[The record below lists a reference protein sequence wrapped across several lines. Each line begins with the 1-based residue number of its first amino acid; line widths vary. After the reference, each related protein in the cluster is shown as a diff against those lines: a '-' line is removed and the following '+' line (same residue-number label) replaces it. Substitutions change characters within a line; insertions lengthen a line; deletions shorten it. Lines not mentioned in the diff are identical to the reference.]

1 VLPAEDLARLA
12 EACLRADGGLPLSA
26 EPSFLEARWGADG
39 ATTRFD
45 RDDDGRLVA
54 AAVVRPGPVGSSP
67 TSPPA
72 RAVVLAHP
80 SARDR
85 EAGLLDWALGL
96 APGAIVETES
106 LTGER
111 ERLYESRGLR
121 RVFAEDVLSYDLTAG
136 PVPEPAWPT
145 GTRLTGWAPDVAT
158 RFHAVHDAA
167 FRERP
172 GFPGRPAADW
182 IEAVSGEDT
191 FRAEWSLL
199 AGLDRLGDAGFVTAG
214 LGWID
219 QVGVVPA
226 ARGRGLGGALV
237 LAALGRM
244 QAAGEIE
251 AWLNVNVDNPARRLY
266 ERLGFRRRG
275 RRARFAAAGAG
286 RD

>member
-12 EACLRADGGLPLSA
+12 EACLEADGGLPLAA
-26 EPSFLEARWGADG
+26 EPPFLEARWGADG

-54 AAVVRPGPVGSSP
+54 AAVVRPGPAGSSP
-67 TSPPA
+67 PSPPA
-72 RAVVLAHP
+72 RAAILVHP

-85 EAGLLDWALGL
+85 EAGLLDWALGV
-96 APGAIVETES
+96 APGATVETES
-106 LTGER
+106 LTAER
-111 ERLYESRGLR
+111 ERLYGSRGLR
-121 RVFAEDVLSYDLTAG
+121 RVFAEDVLSRDLTTG
-136 PVPEPAWPT
+136 PVPEPAWPP
-145 GTRLTGWAPDVAT
+145 GTRLTEWAPDVAA
-158 RFHAVHDAA
+158 RFHTVYDAA
-167 FRERP
+167 FRERLGYP
-172 GFPGRPAADW
+172 GWPAADW
-182 IEAVSGEDT
+182 IAAVREDDT

-199 AGLDRLGDAGFVTAG
+199 AELDGLGDAGLVTAG

-244 QAAGEIE
+244 QAAGETE

-266 ERLGFRRRG
+266 ERLGFRGRG
-275 RRARFAAAGAG
+275 RRARFAAAA
-286 RD
+286 D